1 MSENFQHAKS
11 VVLDY
16 YDALDAASEDE
27 IAEVVGKHTSA
38 DYEWRGMHPFN
49 EITGAEQVAELFHVP
64 LRRSFAP
71 IQRRPDVF
79 LAGANTRGSIG
90 DIWVCQMGHLLGLFD
105 HPWLDIPPTRKMC
118 FIRYA
123 EFHKVEHG
131 LIAETAF
138 FTDVISIMRQA
149 GHYPLPPQ
157 TGSSHIYPGPRTH
170 DGLLYGTQD
179 PAEGSATMALVDRMI
194 DDLIWANDVG
204 NTRGE
209 NIMPR
214 SVLAECW
221 HEDMIW
227 SGSEGIGAAYTID
240 RYQQQHQHPFR
251 VNLSAK
257 TFNGHV
263 ARFAEGNYACFFGWP
278 NLTVTA
284 DGGFMGL
291 PGSGTPADM
300 RVVDVYR
307 RDGDKLAE
315 NWVFIDLANWL
326 NMQGLD
332 VLARMRLLLG
342 IEEYR
347 NEDTEPLAWV
357 RPKSASPSGGE

>member
-1 MSENFQHAKS
+1 MAEILQQAKR
-11 VVLDY
+11 VVIDY
-16 YDALDAASEDE
+16 YNALDSAREDE
-27 IAEVVGKHTSA
+27 IAGVLGEHTST
-38 DYEWRGMHPFN
+38 DYAWRGVYPFH
-49 EITGAEQVAELFHVP
+49 EIAGADQVAERFHGP
-64 LRRSFAP
+64 LHQSFAP

-79 LAGANTRGSIG
+79 LAGANTEGAAG
-90 DIWVCQMGHLLGLFD
+90 DTWVCQMGHLLGLFD
-105 HPWLDIPPTRKMC
+105 QPWLDIPPTRKMC
-118 FIRYA
+118 FLRYA
-123 EFHKVEHG
+123 EFHRVEDG

-138 FTDVISIMRQA
+138 FTDIISVMRQA

-170 DGLLYGTQD
+170 DGLLYEAHN
-179 PAEGSATMALVDRMI
+179 PAEGKATMALVDRMI

-291 PGSGTPADM
+291 PGSGIPADM

-332 VLARMRLLLG
+332 VLARMRQLLG
-342 IEEYR
+342 LEEFR
-347 NEDTEPLAWV
+347 NEDTEAPAWV
-357 RPKSASPSGGE
+357 RPASTIPTGGE